1 MFFDESCR
9 PHPNR
14 FWVVEKLAAVC
25 RLCGE
30 DNRRVTMP
38 RPRLSDAEKL
48 MRGTYEHAHGG
59 HKQIEG
65 LSRCCAARVA
75 ARAE

>member
-1 MFFDESCR
+1 
-9 PHPNR
+9 
-14 FWVVEKLAAVC
+14 
-25 RLCGE
+25 
-30 DNRRVTMP
+30 MP
-38 RPRLSDAEKL
+38 RPRLTDAEKL
-48 MRGTYEHAHGG
+48 MRGTYEHAHGE